1 MLRALFKKHSVSKN
15 ATSLLFLTDSYTFF
29 HVRTSAI
36 SFFYNISF
44 PHPFIIPPI
53 RSPRRS
59 IVFYG
64 IIHIVH
70 NRKHCGLEMVRMP
83 SYRNKCSRLRV
94 ISWLGFIPVTQLDQL
109 YLSYKTG
116 LFEARVPLKTCCF
129 QVHNDGVHKT
139 RVFLFEYYQLA
150 RNARVRRTKLET
162 KSLRPMIS
170 IPNVTDPFIICTHVW
185 YTRLSS
191 CQPCILVQ

>member
-1 MLRALFKKHSVSKN
+1 MFERAQYPF
-15 ATSLLFLTDSYTFF
+15 
-29 HVRTSAI
+29 
-36 SFFYNISF
+36 
-44 PHPFIIPPI
+44 FIIFLSPTLSSSLPSDLLDDLSSSMELFTLCI
-53 RSPRRS
+53 TVNTVGLKWWPRR
-59 IVFYG
+59 
-64 IIHIVH
+64 
-70 NRKHCGLEMVRMP
+70 RMP

-94 ISWLGFIPVTQLDQL
+94 ISWLGLIPVTQLDQL